1 MNEPQGLLTWIDI
14 AKLSFP
20 VGASFAI
27 VFARDAITISNKRR
41 KNQLGLFDVL
51 GSEIRDYS
59 SVVKMIAQVRDDV
72 SDGARRDFHFQLS
85 ESIYTVA
92 SELIEL
98 DPGGAKVYGRLC
110 ARVKIVNLGAET
122 LHEFYL
128 HAVKH
133 VDSIPSDYAASW
145 NKQIERFRVAF
156 KSLAEA
162 EVETIEY
169 LAAPIRKYE
178 EPSVREARVFLQ
190 NLKDE

>member
-1 MNEPQGLLTWIDI
+1 MDETQGLLTWIDI
-14 AKLSFP
+14 AKLSLP
-20 VGASFAI
+20 VAASFAV
-27 VFARDAITISNKRR
+27 VFARDAITINDKRR

-51 GSEIRDYS
+51 CGEIQDYY
-59 SVVKMIAQVRDDV
+59 SVVKVIDQVRDDV
-72 SDGARRDFHFQLS
+72 SGGARRDFHFHLS

-92 SELIEL
+92 TELSDL
-98 DPGGAKVYGRLC
+98 DPEGARVYGRLC

-133 VDSIPSDYAASW
+133 VDSIPADYTASW
-145 NKQIERFRVAF
+145 NKQIERFRAAF
-156 KSLAEA
+156 KSLAEV

-178 EPSVREARVFLQ
+178 EPSVREARTFLQ
-190 NLKDE
+190 NLNDA

>member
-14 AKLSFP
+14 AKLSLP

-27 VFARDAITISNKRR
+27 VYARDAITIANKRR

-51 GSEIRDYS
+51 CSEIRDYF
-59 SVVKMIAQVRDDV
+59 SVVKMIDQVRDDV

-92 SELIEL
+92 SELCEL
-98 DPGGAKVYGRLC
+98 DPEGAKVYGRLC
-110 ARVKIVNLGAET
+110 ARVKIVNLGADT

-133 VDSIPSDYAASW
+133 VDSIPSDYTASW

-156 KSLAEA
+156 KSLAEV

-178 EPSVREARVFLQ
+178 EPSVREARAFLK
-190 NLKDE
+190 NLEDE

>member
-1 MNEPQGLLTWIDI
+1 MNEPQSFLTWIDI
-14 AKLSFP
+14 AKLSLP

-27 VFARDAITISNKRR
+27 VFVRDAITISNKRR

-51 GSEIRDYS
+51 CSEIRDYF
-59 SVVKMIAQVRDDV
+59 SVVKMIDQVRDDV

-92 SELIEL
+92 SELSEL
-98 DPGGAKVYGRLC
+98 DPEGAKVYGRLC
-110 ARVKIVNLGAET
+110 ARVKIVNLGADT

-133 VDSIPSDYAASW
+133 VDSIPSDYTASW

-156 KSLAEA
+156 KSLAEV

-178 EPSVREARVFLQ
+178 EPSVREARVFRQKLQ
-190 NLKDE
+190 DE

>member
-1 MNEPQGLLTWIDI
+1 MSEPQGLLTWIDI
-14 AKLSFP
+14 AKLSLP
-20 VGASFAI
+20 VGAAFAI
-27 VFARDAITISNKRR
+27 VYARDAIAIANKRR

-51 GSEIRDYS
+51 CSEIRDYF
-59 SVVKMIAQVRDDV
+59 SVVKMIDQVRDDV

-92 SELIEL
+92 SQLSEL
-98 DPGGAKVYGRLC
+98 DPEGAKVYWRLC
-110 ARVKIVNLGAET
+110 ARVKIVNLGADT

-133 VDSIPSDYAASW
+133 VDSIPSDYSASW
-145 NKQIERFRVAF
+145 SKQIERFRVAF
-156 KSLAEA
+156 KSLAEV

-169 LAAPIRKYE
+169 LAGPIRKYE
-178 EPSVREARVFLQ
+178 EPSVREARAFLQ

>member
-1 MNEPQGLLTWIDI
+1 MDEPQGLLTWIDI
-14 AKLSFP
+14 AKLSVP

-27 VFARDAITISNKRR
+27 VFVRDAITINDKRR

-51 GSEIRDYS
+51 CSEIRDYF
-59 SVVKMIAQVRDDV
+59 SVVKMIDQVRDDV
-72 SDGARRDFHFQLS
+72 GGGARRDFHFQLS

-92 SELIEL
+92 SELSAL
-98 DPGGAKVYGRLC
+98 DPEGAKVYGRLC

-133 VDSIPSDYAASW
+133 VDSIPSDYTASW
-145 NKQIERFRVAF
+145 NKQVERFRVAF
-156 KSLAEA
+156 KSLAEV

-178 EPSVREARVFLQ
+178 EPSVREARIFLQ
-190 NLKDE
+190 NLNDE

>member
-14 AKLSFP
+14 AKLSLP

-51 GSEIRDYS
+51 CSEIRDYF
-59 SVVKMIAQVRDDV
+59 SVVKMIDQVRDDV
-72 SDGARRDFHFQLS
+72 SDGARRDFHFQLT

-92 SELIEL
+92 SQLSEL
-98 DPGGAKVYGRLC
+98 DPEGANVYGRLC
-110 ARVKIVNLGAET
+110 ARVKIVNLGADT

-133 VDSIPSDYAASW
+133 VESIPSDYTASW
-145 NKQIERFRVAF
+145 NKQIERFLVAF
-156 KSLAEA
+156 KSLAEV

-178 EPSVREARVFLQ
+178 EPSVREARAFLQ
-190 NLKDE
+190 NLKNE

>member
-59 SVVKMIAQVRDDV
+59 SVVKMIAQVRDD
-72 SDGARRDFHFQLS
+72 FHFQLS

-92 SELIEL
+92 LELIEL